1 MPQNLV
7 SQGFK
12 FDNTTLNLAGPDTF
26 GKPPS
31 LERGA
36 PLTKGLI
43 CLIILY
49 VVS

>member
-1 MPQNLV
+1 MPQSLV

-12 FDNTTLNLAGPDTF
+12 FDNTALNLAGPDTF

-36 PLTKGLI
+36 TLRK
-43 CLIILY
+43 CLIFLAFLC
-49 VVS
+49 V

>member
-1 MPQNLV
+1 MPQSLV

-12 FDNTTLNLAGPDTF
+12 FDNAILNLAGPGTS